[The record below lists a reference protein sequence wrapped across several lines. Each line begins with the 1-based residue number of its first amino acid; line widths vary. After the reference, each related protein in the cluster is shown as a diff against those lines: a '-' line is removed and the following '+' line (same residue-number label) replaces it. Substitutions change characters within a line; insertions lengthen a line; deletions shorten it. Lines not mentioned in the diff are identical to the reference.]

1 MSLVTRLVL
10 IDDPYGILRLKNA
23 DLDLHNHLIDDA
35 DWDADYWVFDVKYL
49 QSYSTKLETIFTQS
63 VNGIEFQALWVGDKP
78 NKTLNLSLGEFLD
91 IVRNNKIGTKTKYV
105 VKKKA

>member
-49 QSYSTKLETIFTQS
+49 QSYQRNWKLYLRNRLMASSSKHCGWVTNRTKLLICRLVS
-63 VNGIEFQALWVGDKP
+63 
-78 NKTLNLSLGEFLD
+78 S
-91 IVRNNKIGTKTKYV
+91 
-105 VKKKA
+105 